1 MDQRT
6 TKILFPL
13 LRSAI
18 CGTKLTEDERR
29 MYSSEILQELLK
41 LSARHDISH
50 LVVLGLKK
58 NDLISRENAGIEQS
72 IFKAA
77 YRYERMQYEY
87 NNICNALETAE
98 IPFLP
103 LKGSVLRNYYPET
116 WMRTSCDIDIL
127 VHHEDLERAIS
138 YLMDNMNYV
147 LKKRSIHDVSLF
159 SPIGIHLE
167 LHFDLVEEWRANNA
181 PRILRSVWENVQL
194 HENSSCWYEMNDA
207 FFYFY
212 HIAHMA
218 KHFEDGGC
226 GIRPFIDLWILDHME
241 NVDQSARTD
250 LLSQG
255 GLLKFAQVCHALN
268 EVWFGNAEH
277 DEMTIRMQN
286 FLLHGGAY
294 GSADN
299 RVALQ
304 QKNKGGR
311 IGYIWS
317 RIFVSR
323 EKLQRYYPVLVRH
336 PWLLPVMQ
344 IRRWFLI
351 FRPDIAKATKKE
363 LVTNANLDT
372 SKADEM
378 NDLLNDV
385 GLG

>member
-58 NDLISRENAGIEQS
+58 NDLISRENAGIEQF

-103 LKGSVLRNYYPET
+103 LKGSVLRNYYPEP

-147 LKKRSIHDVSLF
+147 LKKRSIHDVSLL

-226 GIRPFIDLWILDHME
+226 GIRPFIDLWILDYME